1 MEFNIAKCKT
11 MHIGSGNI
19 EYNYSMKGRRL
30 NAVTT
35 EKDLG
40 VIISSNLKA
49 AEHCYDRGIAYCKAN
64 RMLGLLK
71 RI

>member
-11 MHIGSGNI
+11 VHIGSGNI
-19 EYNYSMKGRRL
+19 EYNYSMKGHQL

-40 VIISSNLKA
+40 VIISGNLKA
-49 AEHCYDRGIAYCKAN
+49 TEHCYEAYCKATE
-64 RMLGLLK
+64 GQ
-71 RI
+71 